1 MGQTTQA
8 SWEKPQNDRIADE
21 RLAKLQNRRGQRL
34 QMLLGGGLLI
44 TAILILITNA
54 TALGQQ
60 YYISVEELLNKPEY
74 SGQSVRITGA
84 VIGDTIK
91 ETTVNGKTVIDFTVA
106 TIPIQT
112 TNLAD
117 ELSLAANNPDV
128 LQLKVHIEGQPRPEL
143 LVHESQA
150 ILVGELGEDGV
161 FYATNMQFKCP
172 SRFEERAPQMGEED
186 HPGMESLNG
195 SI

>member
-1 MGQTTQA
+1 MSQATQT
-8 SWEKPQNDRIADE
+8 SWEKPQNERIADE
-21 RLAKLQNRRGQRL
+21 RLSKLQNRRGQRL
-34 QMLLGGGLLI
+34 QLLLGGGLLVA
-44 TAILILITNA
+44 AIVILITNA

-60 YYISVEELLNKPEY
+60 YYISVEELVNKPEY

-84 VIGDTIK
+84 VIGDTIR
-91 ETTVNGKTVIDFTVA
+91 ETTVDGKTVIDFTVA

-117 ELSLAANNPDV
+117 ELSLAANNPDA

-143 LVHESQA
+143 LRHEAQA

-172 SRFEERAPQMGEED
+172 SRFEERAPEMGEQD
-186 HPGMESLNG
+186 HPGMQTLGG
-195 SI
+195 SA